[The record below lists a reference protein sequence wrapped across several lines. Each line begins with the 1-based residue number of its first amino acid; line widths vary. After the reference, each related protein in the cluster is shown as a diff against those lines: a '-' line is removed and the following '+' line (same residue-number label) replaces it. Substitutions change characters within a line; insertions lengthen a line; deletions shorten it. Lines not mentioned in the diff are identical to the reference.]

1 MADLIDRAATLKE
14 IYKIGGNP
22 WSEWETAGVINLVYR
37 QPLVDAVE
45 VVRCCDC
52 KHYKPQNQ
60 SAHWK
65 HSALLCI
72 RSANIKMPP
81 DGFCSRGERRTD
93 ADN

>member
-1 MADLIDRAATLKE
+1 MADLIDRAAMLKE

-45 VVRCCDC
+45 VVRCREC
-52 KHYKPQNQ
+52 KHYKPQKK
-60 SAHWK
+60 SSHWNNE
-65 HSALLCI
+65 ALSCN
-72 RSANIKMPP
+72 RSCTVKTSP
-81 DGFCSRGERRTD
+81 DDFCSFGERKAD